1 MYEVQENITMETK
14 TTEIPEPSLKAK
26 QNEEAVEPELKKKKS
41 CCSKLMVFLAALSF
55 AYFAKALSG
64 SYMKSSIT
72 QIERRFELPTS
83 VIGLIDGSF
92 EMGNLLV
99 IAIVSHFG
107 AKLHRPRIIGVGCII
122 MAIGTFI
129 TALPHFFM
137 GPYKYETALTTKTN
151 STENIVPCLPH
162 QSYETLSGS
171 TEKMSKTPDVGCIQ
185 EAGSPMWIYV
195 FMGNLLRG
203 LGETPVM
210 PLGVS
215 FIDDFAKEENSAFYI
230 DSLTITPKDSRWVG
244 AWWLGFLIASVVT
257 LIAAIPFWFIP
268 KSLAKQEEGKKE
280 TIVSETDKFI
290 SKTLK
295 EQNQTLVEPV
305 KISKLAKDF
314 LPSLKNLFSN
324 RIYFLYLC
332 TNIIQF
338 NAFIGMLTYKP
349 KYMEQQYGQSA
360 SKANLYIGLTALP
373 AVAIGIFLGGFLMKK
388 FNLSIISAAKLSFG
402 TSFFA
407 YLLSFSF
414 FAMSCSNSEVAGLTV
429 SYEGMKQVSYH
440 DGNLF
445 SQCNSVCKCPVKQW
459 DPVCGYN
466 GMTYV
471 SPCHAGCKHSFGSGI
486 NTIFHNCSCIEAYSL
501 HSGNFSAILGQ
512 CPKTD
517 VCANMFLYF
526 VAISVISAFFFA
538 LGATPGYIV
547 LIRAINPELKSLA
560 LGMYILAVRTL
571 AGIPAPIYF
580 GALIDTTCLKWG
592 TKKCGGRGACR
603 LYNTDAYRHI
613 YLGLTSGLR
622 TLAYIL
628 GVAVLYLIIKQFK
641 QDNKDATPSGRTD
654 EASAKKEEANSKSN
668 DHLTATKDLQADK
681 ETCI

>member
-171 TEKMSKTPDVGCIQ
+171 TEKMSKTPDV
-185 EAGSPMWIYV
+185 
-195 FMGNLLRG
+195 
-203 LGETPVM
+203 
-210 PLGVS
+210 
-215 FIDDFAKEENSAFYI
+215 

>member
-230 DSLTITPKDSRWVG
+230 GCVQTIAIIGPVF
-244 AWWLGFLIASVVT
+244 GFLLGS
-257 LIAAIPFWFIP
+257 FC
-268 KSLAKQEEGKKE
+268 AKLYVDIGF
-280 TIVSETDKFI
+280 VN
-290 SKTLK
+290 L
-295 EQNQTLVEPV
+295 
-305 KISKLAKDF
+305 DF

>member
-230 DSLTITPKDSRWVG
+230 GCVQTIAIIGPVF
-244 AWWLGFLIASVVT
+244 GFLLGS
-257 LIAAIPFWFIP
+257 FC
-268 KSLAKQEEGKKE
+268 AKLYVDIGF
-280 TIVSETDKFI
+280 V
-290 SKTLK
+290 
-295 EQNQTLVEPV
+295 
-305 KISKLAKDF
+305 
-314 LPSLKNLFSN
+314 NL
-324 RIYFLYLC
+324 
-332 TNIIQF
+332 
-338 NAFIGMLTYKP
+338 
-349 KYMEQQYGQSA
+349 
-360 SKANLYIGLTALP
+360 GLTALP

>member
-1 MYEVQENITMETK
+1 
-14 TTEIPEPSLKAK
+14 
-26 QNEEAVEPELKKKKS
+26 
-41 CCSKLMVFLAALSF
+41 
-55 AYFAKALSG
+55 
-64 SYMKSSIT
+64 MKSSIT

-230 DSLTITPKDSRWVG
+230 GCVQTIAIIGPVF
-244 AWWLGFLIASVVT
+244 GFLLGS
-257 LIAAIPFWFIP
+257 FC
-268 KSLAKQEEGKKE
+268 AKLYVDIGF
-280 TIVSETDKFI
+280 VN
-290 SKTLK
+290 L
-295 EQNQTLVEPV
+295 
-305 KISKLAKDF
+305 DF

>member
-1 MYEVQENITMETK
+1 
-14 TTEIPEPSLKAK
+14 
-26 QNEEAVEPELKKKKS
+26 
-41 CCSKLMVFLAALSF
+41 
-55 AYFAKALSG
+55 
-64 SYMKSSIT
+64 MKSSIT

-230 DSLTITPKDSRWVG
+230 GCVQTIAIIGPVFGFLLGSFCAKLYVDIGFVNLDSLTITPKDSRWVG

-305 KISKLAKDF
+305 KISKLAK
-314 LPSLKNLFSN
+314 
-324 RIYFLYLC
+324 
-332 TNIIQF
+332 
-338 NAFIGMLTYKP
+338 
-349 KYMEQQYGQSA
+349 
-360 SKANLYIGLTALP
+360 GLTALP

>member
-1 MYEVQENITMETK
+1 
-14 TTEIPEPSLKAK
+14 
-26 QNEEAVEPELKKKKS
+26 
-41 CCSKLMVFLAALSF
+41 
-55 AYFAKALSG
+55 
-64 SYMKSSIT
+64 MKSSIT

-230 DSLTITPKDSRWVG
+230 GCVQTIAIIGPVF
-244 AWWLGFLIASVVT
+244 GFLLGS
-257 LIAAIPFWFIP
+257 FC
-268 KSLAKQEEGKKE
+268 AKLYVDIGF
-280 TIVSETDKFI
+280 V
-290 SKTLK
+290 
-295 EQNQTLVEPV
+295 
-305 KISKLAKDF
+305 
-314 LPSLKNLFSN
+314 NL
-324 RIYFLYLC
+324 
-332 TNIIQF
+332 
-338 NAFIGMLTYKP
+338 
-349 KYMEQQYGQSA
+349 
-360 SKANLYIGLTALP
+360 GLTALP

>member
-230 DSLTITPKDSRWVG
+230 GCVQTIAIIGPVFGFLLGSFCAKLYVDIGFVNLDSLTITPKDSRWVG

-305 KISKLAKDF
+305 KISKLAK
-314 LPSLKNLFSN
+314 
-324 RIYFLYLC
+324 
-332 TNIIQF
+332 
-338 NAFIGMLTYKP
+338 
-349 KYMEQQYGQSA
+349 
-360 SKANLYIGLTALP
+360 GLTALP